1 MKEGKLYRFNPI
13 HRDSF
18 IDMNTSNEN
27 MVKIIENHGGT
38 FKVLVARLYGI
49 DEFVTK
55 VQFIDGT
62 ILSDVSDPYF
72 EIGSDEFF
80 CFEEVSECKIPE
92 GGPLSLTLEVT
103 KYNAEEMIELIKKV
117 FN

>member
-1 MKEGKLYRFNPI
+1 MKEGKIYRLNPL
-13 HRDSF
+13 RKNGF
-18 IDMNTSNEN
+18 IDMNSGNEN
-27 MVKIIENHGGT
+27 MTRLIENRGGS
-38 FKVLVARLYGI
+38 FKVLNITTIGS

-55 VQFIDGT
+55 VCFKDGT

-72 EIGSDEFF
+72 ELSSDEFF
-80 CFEEVSECKIPE
+80 CFEEDGECKIPE